1 MFAELEEHERLVQ
14 MKENYLAFDPATK
27 KSKRNPT
34 KTTGPNA
41 TTSAVLLDTNAGI
54 VDGGDFGI
62 KPVQRL
68 LSAREARAPL
78 LEDTDVR
85 GDDALVHGIGDDA
98 GHAVRKCELGGQLD
112 GLLQVP
118 GAG

>member
-41 TTSAVLLDTNAGI
+41 TTSAENLIPAELDVAMI
-54 VDGGDFGI
+54 
-62 KPVQRL
+62 
-68 LSAREARAPL
+68 L
-78 LEDTDVR
+78 LELKKSVE
-85 GDDALVHGIGDDA
+85 HI
-98 GHAVRKCELGGQLD
+98 
-112 GLLQVP
+112 
-118 GAG
+118 